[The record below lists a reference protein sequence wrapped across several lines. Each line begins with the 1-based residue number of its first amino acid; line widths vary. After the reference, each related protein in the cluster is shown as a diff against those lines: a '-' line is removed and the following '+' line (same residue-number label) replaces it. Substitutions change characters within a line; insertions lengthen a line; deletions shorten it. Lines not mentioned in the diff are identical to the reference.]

1 MTLAARFGNPFSKT
15 LLLLGVFGLP
25 LAILGAPATAVTL
38 QPMTVAYSG
47 AVSGN
52 LSTAGF

>member
-15 LLLLGVFGLP
+15 LVLLGVFGLP

-38 QPMTVAYSG
+38 QPDGLNRCFVAG
-47 AVSGN
+47 C
-52 LSTAGF
+52 